1 MKAEILIIDDNPDIR
16 NILKE
21 IIEDSGFKT
30 RIAANY
36 NQALTEIDK
45 KLPDVA
51 IIDVKLDKGDNDGI
65 ELLSHIKKINSDIPV
80 IIISGH
86 ANIEMAVKSLQS
98 GAFEFIEKP
107 FDKDRLI
114 NFVNRAV
121 ENLKLRNEN
130 KNLQS
135 RLFQSFELVGKS
147 DNIEIIK
154 DQINKL
160 SNTESRVLIYG
171 PTGSGKELI
180 ARKIHNQ
187 SNRSNNPFIIINA
200 ALLDVQKYE
209 LELFGE
215 ERSDGTISYGA
226 LEKSTGGTLLI
237 DQVSEIPLETQSKIL
252 RVLTDQKF
260 RRINGNHDV
269 KVNVRIICS
278 TIKDIREEIH
288 LGNFREDLFHRLNVI
303 QIKVDPL
310 SKKIEDIPLLI
321 EYFSKIISE
330 SYNIKK
336 LELNS
341 FTNYLINY
349 TWPGNVRE
357 LRNLIERIAILT
369 PGSKTEKILNIIKE
383 SIKQRENDIFNASD
397 TLLVP
402 LKEARVNFE
411 KEYLTSQLKKFGG
424 NINKTAKFVGMER
437 SALYRKL
444 KILGVK
450 GLN

>member
-16 NILKE
+16 NILKD

-121 ENLKLRNEN
+121 ENLKLKNEN

-160 SNTESRVLIYG
+160 SNTESRVLI
-171 PTGSGKELI
+171 
-180 ARKIHNQ
+180 
-187 SNRSNNPFIIINA
+187 
-200 ALLDVQKYE
+200 
-209 LELFGE
+209 
-215 ERSDGTISYGA
+215 
-226 LEKSTGGTLLI
+226 
-237 DQVSEIPLETQSKIL
+237 
-252 RVLTDQKF
+252 
-260 RRINGNHDV
+260 
-269 KVNVRIICS
+269 
-278 TIKDIREEIH
+278 
-288 LGNFREDLFHRLNVI
+288 
-303 QIKVDPL
+303 
-310 SKKIEDIPLLI
+310 
-321 EYFSKIISE
+321 
-330 SYNIKK
+330 
-336 LELNS
+336 
-341 FTNYLINY
+341 
-349 TWPGNVRE
+349 
-357 LRNLIERIAILT
+357 
-369 PGSKTEKILNIIKE
+369 
-383 SIKQRENDIFNASD
+383 
-397 TLLVP
+397 
-402 LKEARVNFE
+402 
-411 KEYLTSQLKKFGG
+411 
-424 NINKTAKFVGMER
+424 
-437 SALYRKL
+437 
-444 KILGVK
+444 
-450 GLN
+450 